1 MPDKNLGPSVLEGR
15 FVRLEPLRAN
25 HLDGLADA
33 AEKID
38 WSLFLYP
45 LNSRKDVEDRIKK
58 TPQYEANDEEYPFA
72 VITKKDGKIVG
83 STAYLTVV
91 SRHKRVEIGS
101 TWYLPEMRGTF
112 VNPECKFLLLQHAF
126 EDWHAVRVQLGTDA
140 RNIQSQRAISKLG
153 AKFEGRLRNYG
164 IRPDGRPRESMLYS
178 IIDSEW
184 ENVKSSLLAR
194 IKSLETKE

>member
-1 MPDKNLGPSVLEGR
+1 MPEMNLGPSALEGR

-25 HLDGLADA
+25 HLSGLADA

-58 TPQYEANDEEYPFA
+58 TLQYEANDEEYPFA
-72 VITKKDGKIVG
+72 VVTKKDGKIIG

-101 TWYLPEMRGTF
+101 TW
-112 VNPECKFLLLQHAF
+112 
-126 EDWHAVRVQLGTDA
+126 
-140 RNIQSQRAISKLG
+140 
-153 AKFEGRLRNYG
+153 
-164 IRPDGRPRESMLYS
+164 
-178 IIDSEW
+178 
-184 ENVKSSLLAR
+184 
-194 IKSLETKE
+194 

>member
-1 MPDKNLGPSVLEGR
+1 MPDKNLGPSALEGR

-25 HLDGLADA
+25 HLNGLADA

-58 TPQYEANDEEYPFA
+58 TLQYEANDEEYPFA
-72 VITKKDGKIVG
+72 VITKKEGKIIG

-140 RNIQSQRAISKLG
+140 RNVQSQRAISKLG

-164 IRPDGRPRESMLYS
+164 IRPDGRARESMLYS

-184 ENVKSSLLAR
+184 ENVKSGLIAR
-194 IKSLETKE
+194 IKSFETKE